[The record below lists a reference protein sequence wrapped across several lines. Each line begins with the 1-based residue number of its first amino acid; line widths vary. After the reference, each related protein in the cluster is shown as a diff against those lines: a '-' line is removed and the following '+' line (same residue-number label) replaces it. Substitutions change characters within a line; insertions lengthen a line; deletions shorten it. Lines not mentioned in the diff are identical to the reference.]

1 MKAKGK
7 PTKKKPAKKRP
18 SRKQQSKKTSPQK
31 QRLQDELVR
40 LLPEVEEEGLIFLL
54 KQAQVLIHNLQ
65 VDRINREVEEL
76 EQTQPSTTRAAPS
89 PAAYRRA
96 ARGAA
101 VVDIEEAANGK
112 SFYLVFPDTRKILG
126 LEEMRLLV
134 RACYEPKRKSEAL
147 NRMYRWMQRERRD
160 ILSDGTIGSN
170 SSRLLEAIF
179 HRIRE
184 KYTLKE

>member
-18 SRKQQSKKTSPQK
+18 SRKQQSKKISPQK

-76 EQTQPSTTRAAPS
+76 EQTQQSTTRAAPS
-89 PAAYRRA
+89 RA

-160 ILSDGTIGSN
+160 ILSDGKIGSN

-184 KYTLKE
+184 KYTIKD